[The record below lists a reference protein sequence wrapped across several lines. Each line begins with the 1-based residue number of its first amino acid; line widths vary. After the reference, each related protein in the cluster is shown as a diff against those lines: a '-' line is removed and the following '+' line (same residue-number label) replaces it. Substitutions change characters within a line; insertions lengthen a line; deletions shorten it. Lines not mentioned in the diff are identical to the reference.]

1 MSVLFDTLEQR
12 RDPEKEK
19 KETKENPFT
28 RAFVVQPTRFAS
40 SIWLGAALATMFVV
54 SLGALGGAGYLY
66 WLFQTHEQ
74 GQASLEANQVQ
85 ISERIKAAE
94 DQLNRLRGENEAMHG
109 LVQDSSGEGVQ
120 LRKDLE
126 EFQGRFSDLREKVE
140 IMETFDEGLALQ
152 IQRLDAEL
160 ATWKASLGHHR
171 D

>member
-1 MSVLFDTLEQR
+1 
-12 RDPEKEK
+12 
-19 KETKENPFT
+19 
-28 RAFVVQPTRFAS
+28 
-40 SIWLGAALATMFVV
+40 
-54 SLGALGGAGYLY
+54 
-66 WLFQTHEQ
+66 LFQTHEQ

-94 DQLNRLRGENEAMHG
+94 DQLSRLRGESEAMQG

>member
-1 MSVLFDTLEQR
+1 MSVLFDTLEER
-12 RDPEKEK
+12 KDLEKG

-28 RAFVVQPTRFAS
+28 RAFVVQPKRTLS
-40 SIWLGAALATMFVV
+40 SVWLGAALTTVFVV

-66 WLFQTHEQ
+66 WLFQNQQQ
-74 GQASLEANQVQ
+74 GQATLEANQVQ

-94 DQLNRLRGENEAMHG
+94 DQLNRLRGESEATQG
-109 LVQDSSGEGVQ
+109 IVQDSAGQSAQFRNE
-120 LRKDLE
+120 LE

-160 ATWKASLGHHR
+160 ATWKASLGRPR